1 MRPLNVLR
9 RLERSNVVFKTGIF
23 SLTIS
28 QYFNQHGMLR
38 ELKMSLDQRV
48 NGAKN
53 DDNES
58 DFGNEN
64 KKEND
69 RIQKLK

>member
-1 MRPLNVLR
+1 
-9 RLERSNVVFKTGIF
+9 
-23 SLTIS
+23 
-28 QYFNQHGMLR
+28 
-38 ELKMSLDQRV
+38 MSLDQRV